1 MLKRFIGDKAF
12 YKTVLSLA
20 IPIMI
25 QNGIT
30 NFVNM
35 LDNIMIGSVGVVEMT
50 GVAIA
55 NQLIFVFNLCIFGAV
70 SGASIF
76 GAQYFGKGDHKGVRD
91 TFRFKIIICLAIT
104 TLGVAILYFFGDQLT
119 SLYLTGEGN
128 PEDAAASLEYAR
140 QYMLVM
146 FIGLLPYTISQCY
159 SGTLR
164 ETGQATIPMVAG
176 VTAVFVN
183 LVLNYVLIY
192 GAFGAPRLGVIGA
205 AIATVVSRFFE
216 LLFVALW
223 THLNKDKNKFIVG
236 VYKSLKIPKLLVK
249 QITIKGF
256 PLLFNETMWAA
267 GVAVVNQCYSTKGYD
282 VVSANNINQTFFNV
296 FGVAFMSVGAAIAI
310 ILGQMLGANKNK
322 EAKDASFKLIAFSVF
337 VSVVVSIIYYFTA
350 EFIPRFYNVNDSVMD
365 MATRL
370 MQICALTMPFD
381 AFAHASYFTLRSGG
395 KTFITILFDS
405 CFVWA
410 LTLPTAF
417 ILCNYTSLS
426 IFSVYLIC
434 QLLNIIKDIAG
445 AILVANGIWI
455 KNIVD

>member
-1 MLKRFIGDKAF
+1 MFKRLIGNKAF
-12 YKTVLSLA
+12 YKTVLALA
-20 IPIMI
+20 IPIML

-35 LDNIMIGSVGVVEMT
+35 LDNVMIGRVGTIEMT

-76 GAQYFGKGDHKGVRD
+76 GAQFFGKGDHKGVRD
-91 TFRFKIIICLAIT
+91 TFRFKVLICFTIT
-104 TLGVAILYFFGDQLT
+104 TLGIAVLYFFGNELT

-128 PEDAAASLEYAR
+128 PADAKASLEFAR
-140 QYMLVM
+140 EYMLIM
-146 FIGLLPYTISQCY
+146 FIGFLPYTLSQCY

-164 ETGQATIPMVAG
+164 ETGQATVPMFAG
-176 VTAVFVN
+176 VSAVLLN
-183 LVLNYVLIY
+183 LALNYILIY
-192 GAFGAPRLGVIGA
+192 GRLGAPALGVRGA
-205 AIATVVSRFFE
+205 AIATVISRFAE

-223 THLNKDKNKFIVG
+223 THINKDKNKFILG
-236 VYKSLKIPKLLVK
+236 VYNSFKIPKTLIK

-296 FGVAFMSVGAAIAI
+296 FGVAFMAVGAAIAI
-310 ILGQMLGANKNK
+310 ILGQMLGANKTK

-337 VSVVVSIIYYFTA
+337 VSIIVSIVYFFLA
-350 EFIPRFYNVNDSVMD
+350 KYIPYMYDTTDSVMH

-370 MQICALTMPFD
+370 MQICAVTMPLD

-405 CFVWA
+405 CFVWFI
-410 LTLPTAF
+410 TLPTAF
-417 ILCNYTSLS
+417 VLCNYSSLS
-426 IFSVYLIC
+426 ILMIYAIC
-434 QLLNIIKDIAG
+434 QLLNLIKCVAG
-445 AILVANGIWI
+445 TILVENGIWI

>member
-1 MLKRFIGDKAF
+1 MIKKFVGNKAF
-12 YKTVLSLA
+12 YKTLLSLA

-35 LDNIMIGSVGVVEMT
+35 LDNVMVGSVGTVEMT

-76 GAQYFGKGDHKGVRD
+76 GAQFFGKGDHKGVRD
-91 TFRFKIIICLAIT
+91 TFRFKILICLLIT
-104 TLGVAILYFFGDQLT
+104 TVGISILYFFGDQLT
-119 SLYLTGEGN
+119 SLYLTGEGS
-128 PEDAAASLEYAR
+128 PQDVAASLAVAK
-140 QYMLVM
+140 QYMLIM
-146 FIGLLPYTISQCY
+146 FIGLLPYTLSQCY

-164 ETGQATIPMVAG
+164 ETGQATVPMIAG
-176 VTAVFVN
+176 VSAVFVN
-183 LVLNYVLIY
+183 LVLNYILIF
-192 GAFGAPRLGVIGA
+192 GKFGAPKLGVAGA
-205 AIATVVSRFFE
+205 AIATVISRFIE
-216 LLFVALW
+216 LLFVSLW
-223 THLNKDKNKFIVG
+223 THCNSDKNKFIIG
-236 VYKSLKIPKLLVK
+236 AFKSFKIPKTLIK
-249 QITIKGF
+249 QITVKGF

-296 FGVAFMSVGAAIAI
+296 FGVAFMAIGAAIAI
-310 ILGQMLGANKNK
+310 ILGQMLGANKNE
-322 EAKDASFKLIAFSVF
+322 EAKDASFKLITFSVF
-337 VSVVVSIIYYFTA
+337 VSAIVSIVYFFSA
-350 EFIPRFYNVNDSVMD
+350 SFIPQFYNTSDSVRI

-370 MQICALTMPFD
+370 MQICALTMPLD

-405 CFVWA
+405 CFVWL
-410 LTLPTAF
+410 LTLPTAYV
-417 ILCNYTSLS
+417 LCNFTSLS
-426 IFSVYLIC
+426 IFAVYLIC
-434 QLLNIIKDIAG
+434 QLLNIIKDVAG
-445 AILVANGIWI
+445 AILVENGIWI

>member
-1 MLKRFIGDKAF
+1 MFKRLVGNKAF

-35 LDNIMIGSVGVVEMT
+35 LDNVMIGKIGTVEMT

-76 GAQYFGKGDHKGVRD
+76 GAQYYGKGDHKGVRD
-91 TFRFKIIICLAIT
+91 TFRFKILICSVIT
-104 TLGVAILYFFGDQLT
+104 VVGVAILYFFGDHLT
-119 SLYLTGEGN
+119 SLYLTGEGSA
-128 PEDAAASLEYAR
+128 EDAAASLDFAR

-146 FIGLLPYTISQCY
+146 FIGLLPYTFAQCY

-164 ETGQATIPMVAG
+164 ETGQATVPMIAG
-176 VTAVFVN
+176 VSAVFVN
-183 LVLNYVLIY
+183 LVLNYILIF
-192 GAFGAPRLGVIGA
+192 GKFGAPKLGVVGA
-205 AIATVVSRFFE
+205 ATATVISRFVE

-223 THLNKDKNKFIVG
+223 THIKTDKNKFIIG
-236 VYKSLKIPKLLVK
+236 VYKSFRIPRTLIK
-249 QITIKGF
+249 QISIKGF

-322 EAKDASFKLIAFSVF
+322 EARDASFKLITFSVF
-337 VSVVVSIIYYFTA
+337 VSIIVSIVYYFTA
-350 EFIPRFYNVNDSVMD
+350 QFIPDF
-365 MATRL
+365 L
-370 MQICALTMPFD
+370 
-381 AFAHASYFTLRSGG
+381 
-395 KTFITILFDS
+395 
-405 CFVWA
+405 
-410 LTLPTAF
+410 
-417 ILCNYTSLS
+417 
-426 IFSVYLIC
+426 
-434 QLLNIIKDIAG
+434 
-445 AILVANGIWI
+445 
-455 KNIVD
+455 

>member
-1 MLKRFIGDKAF
+1 MFKKLIGDKAF
-12 YKTVLSLA
+12 YKNVLALA
-20 IPIMI
+20 IPIML

-35 LDNIMIGSVGVVEMT
+35 LDNVMIGRVGTIEMT

-76 GAQYFGKGDHKGVRD
+76 GAQFFGKGDHKGVRD
-91 TFRFKIIICLAIT
+91 TFRFKILICFTIT
-104 TLGVAILYFFGDQLT
+104 TLGIAILYFFGNDLT
-119 SLYLTGEGN
+119 SLYLTGEGS
-128 PEDAAASLEYAR
+128 PRDAAASLEFAR
-140 QYMLVM
+140 EYMLIM
-146 FIGLLPYTISQCY
+146 FIGFLPYTFSQCY

-164 ETGQATIPMVAG
+164 ETGQATVPMFAG
-176 VTAVFVN
+176 VSAVLIN
-183 LVLNYVLIY
+183 LALNYVLIY
-192 GAFGAPRLGVIGA
+192 GKFGAPALGVRGA
-205 AIATVVSRFFE
+205 AIATVVSRFAE

-223 THLNKDKNKFIVG
+223 THINKDKNKFISG
-236 VYKSLKIPKLLVK
+236 VYKSFRIPKTLAK

-296 FGVAFMSVGAAIAI
+296 FGVAFMAVGAAIAI

-322 EAKDASFKLIAFSVF
+322 EAKDASFKLITFSVF
-337 VSVVVSIIYYFTA
+337 VSVIVSILYFVLA
-350 EFIPRFYNVNDSVMD
+350 KYIPYMYDTTDSVML

-370 MQICALTMPFD
+370 MQICAVTMPLD

-405 CFVWA
+405 CFVWFI
-410 LTLPTAF
+410 TLPTAF
-417 ILCNYTSLS
+417 VLCNYTSMS
-426 IFSVYLIC
+426 ILVIYAIC
-434 QLLNIIKDIAG
+434 QMLNLIKCIAG
-445 AILVANGIWI
+445 TILVEKGIWI
-455 KNIVD
+455 KNIVN

>member
-1 MLKRFIGDKAF
+1 MIKKLIGNKAF
-12 YKTVLSLA
+12 YKNLLSLA

-35 LDNIMIGSVGVVEMT
+35 LDNVMVGSVGTVEMT

-76 GAQYFGKGDHKGVRD
+76 GAQFYGKGDHKGVRD
-91 TFRFKIIICLAIT
+91 TFRFKILICFFIT
-104 TLGVAILYFFGDQLT
+104 LIGVGILYFFGDKLS
-119 SLYLTGEGN
+119 SLYLTGEGS
-128 PEDAAASLEYAR
+128 PQDVAASLAVAK
-140 QYMLVM
+140 QYMLLM
-146 FIGLLPYTISQCY
+146 FIGLLPYSLAQCY

-164 ETGQATIPMVAG
+164 ETGQATVPMVAG
-176 VTAVFVN
+176 VCAVFTN
-183 LVLNYVLIY
+183 LVLNYILIF
-192 GAFGAPRLGVIGA
+192 GKFGAPKLGIAGA
-205 AIATVVSRFFE
+205 AIATVISRFVE

-223 THLNKDKNKFIVG
+223 THCNSEKNKFIMG
-236 VYKSLKIPKLLVK
+236 AFKSFKIPKNLIK

-296 FGVAFMSVGAAIAI
+296 FGVSFMAIGAAIAI
-310 ILGQMLGANKNK
+310 ILGQLLGANKND
-322 EAKDASFKLIAFSVF
+322 EAKDASFKLISFSVF
-337 VSVVVSIIYYFTA
+337 VSAVVSVIYFA
-350 EFIPRFYNVNDSVMD
+350 CASFIPDFYNTTDSVKVI
-365 MATRL
+365 ATKL
-370 MQICALTMPFD
+370 MQICAITMPFD

-405 CFVWA
+405 CFVWF

-417 ILCNYTSLS
+417 VLCNFTSWS
-426 IFSVYLIC
+426 IFAIYLAC
-434 QLLNIIKDIAG
+434 QLLNIIKDVAG
-445 AILVANGIWI
+445 AILVSKGIWI

>member
-1 MLKRFIGDKAF
+1 MFKRLVGNKAF

-35 LDNIMIGSVGVVEMT
+35 LDNVMIGKIGTVEMT

-76 GAQYFGKGDHKGVRD
+76 GAQYYGKGDHKGVRD
-91 TFRFKIIICLAIT
+91 TFRFKILICSVIT
-104 TLGVAILYFFGDQLT
+104 VVGVAILYFFGDHLT
-119 SLYLTGEGN
+119 SLYLTGEGSA
-128 PEDAAASLEYAR
+128 EDAAASLDFAR

-146 FIGLLPYTISQCY
+146 FIGLLPYTFAQCY

-164 ETGQATIPMVAG
+164 ETGQATVPMIAG
-176 VTAVFVN
+176 VSAVFVN
-183 LVLNYVLIY
+183 LVLNYILIF
-192 GAFGAPRLGVIGA
+192 GKFGAPKLGVVGA
-205 AIATVVSRFFE
+205 ATATVISRFVE

-223 THLNKDKNKFIVG
+223 THIKTDKNKFIIG
-236 VYKSLKIPKLLVK
+236 VYKSFRIPRTLIK
-249 QITIKGF
+249 QISIKGF

-322 EAKDASFKLIAFSVF
+322 EARDASFKLITFSVF
-337 VSVVVSIIYYFTA
+337 VSIIVSIVYYFTA
-350 EFIPRFYNVNDSVMD
+350 QFIPDFYNTSDSVRS

-370 MQICALTMPFD
+370 MQICALTMPLD

-405 CFVWA
+405 CFVWL
-410 LTLPTAF
+410 LTLPTAY
-417 ILCNYTSLS
+417 ILCNFTTLS
-426 IFSVYLIC
+426 IFDVYLVC

-445 AILVANGIWI
+445 TILVAKGIWI